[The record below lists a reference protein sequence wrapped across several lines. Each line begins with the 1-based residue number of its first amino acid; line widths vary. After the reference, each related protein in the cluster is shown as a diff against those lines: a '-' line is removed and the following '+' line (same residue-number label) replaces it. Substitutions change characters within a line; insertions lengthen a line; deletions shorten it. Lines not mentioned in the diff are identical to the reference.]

1 MSLKKA
7 LAPLALVAAL
17 GIAAC
22 GDDDDD
28 DSGSADSQPTVSF
41 VSPGE
46 GDTTGDSVTAEVE
59 LDGFE
64 IDALNVGKV
73 NEPDKGHLHF
83 SLDGGKY
90 DHPKYSGAN
99 GELAVKLGVDGM
111 YSPSTEPSITYSG
124 LPAGEHTLEVDLVN
138 NDHSETGMTAST
150 TFTVEDGGGSASLD
164 SIAVRD
170 FEFSPTEVDAK
181 AGDTV
186 TWENE
191 GEETHTVKGD
201 GFFSRAMNTGD
212 TFEHKF
218 DKKGSYDYVCTL
230 HPQMRGTVVV
240 G

>member
-1 MSLKKA
+1 MSLKRA
-7 LAPLALVAAL
+7 LAPLAVVAAL

-28 DSGSADSQPTVSF
+28 DAGSAESESTVTFVAPTD
-41 VSPGE
+41 GE
-46 GDTTGDSVTAEVE
+46 MTTGEVTAEVE
-59 LDGFE
+59 LEGFE
-64 IDALNVGKV
+64 IDALAVGKV
-73 NEPDKGHLHF
+73 NEPNKGHLHF
-83 SLDGGKY
+83 SLDGGKF

-138 NDHSETGMTAST
+138 NDHSETGTTAST
-150 TFTVEDGGGSASLD
+150 TFTVEGAGGSASLD

-170 FEFSPTEVDAK
+170 FEFSPTGVDVK
-181 AGDTV
+181 AGDAV

-201 GFFSRAMNTGD
+201 GFFSRAMNSGD
-212 TFEHKF
+212 TFEHAF

-230 HPQMRGTVVV
+230 HPQMQGTVVV

>member
-28 DSGSADSQPTVSF
+28 DSGSMESQASVSF
-41 VSPGE
+41 VSPTNGE
-46 GDTTGDSVTAEVE
+46 TAGDSVTAEVE

-73 NEPDKGHLHF
+73 NEPNKGHLHF

-90 DHPKYSGAN
+90 DYPKYSGAN
-99 GELAVKLGVDGM
+99 GELAVQLGVEGM
-111 YSPSTEPSITYSG
+111 YSPATEPKITYSG
-124 LPAGEHTLEVDLVN
+124 LPAGEHTLEVHLVN
-138 NDHSETGMTAST
+138 NDHSETGTTAST
-150 TFTVEDGGGSASLD
+150 SFTVEGSGSASTG
-164 SIAVRD
+164 SVAVRD
-170 FEFSPTEVDAK
+170 FEFSPVDTEVT
-181 AGDTV
+181 AGDAV

-191 GEETHTVKGD
+191 GDQTHTVKGD
-201 GFFSRAMNTGD
+201 GFFSKAMNAGD
-212 TFEHKF
+212 TYKHTFQ
-218 DKKGSYDYVCTL
+218 KKGSFDYVCTL
-230 HPQMRGTVVV
+230 HPQMTGTVVV